1 MNGLPTPAWKSYGQR
16 AYEAYKTYAGGV
28 SLVSGVPLPDWEDLE
43 PAIQQAWAAAAS
55 AVLSGTTPTPPDEQ

>member
-16 AYEAYKTYAGGV
+16 AYEAYLVYAHGR
-28 SLVSGVPLPDWEDLE
+28 SLVSGAVLPTWDDLDDE
-43 PAIQQAWAAAAS
+43 IKGAWAAAAS